1 MCQYRYY
8 YYAGCRHQRT
18 VLVNYCAN
26 ATPVATARLPQQSQ
40 HPPRPPSTAGNSDP
54 FDDDEGSAS
63 SIPDLTSNSTAPSS
77 SPTTTTSD
85 SHTSHR
91 QYTLPSIFE
100 PTSDVASLHLQRP
113 VRRHSD
119 PLIIDMATLPTF
131 ARSNWREPFQLI
143 VEAAKNTPSAE
154 TSRLDAYGH
163 ECAIPDASAR
173 PPTDAIPEQ
182 SSSKQQS
189 VDRQDT
195 KQTPNAAPQSNPS
208 PQHRYTARDY
218 AEMFKELVEARQEL
232 ERLKREGDYLQR
244 SRDANES
251 AYSKNPSSPVT
262 QGHRDIP
269 LQAIDPNLSPA
280 ALLQREHERM
290 QLQQACVLDMA
301 MPDAPTT
308 PPSSLDFPELY
319 TAEHVL
325 QPSSLKSN
333 AVRKPSYASM
343 VTHVGVQT
351 EDKNNITR
359 EEENGNSV
367 SQSATTADAADQ
379 ENTSASPT
387 QTPGPASRI
396 WRVANDG
403 TCDQDTQLNL
413 KSNTPVKAPPRF
425 AQPTMAF
432 SRRADETIRKS
443 INNNTSGTP
452 PEGKSP
458 SLCSSAQ
465 KQQKRKSLPGDW
477 LSGSPSQ
484 AAKHCQVPAHPSIGS
499 HASEQIVAA
508 QEANPRKKTG
518 TYRSPTKAATQ
529 RTIATIGQE
538 TTPPYSPR
546 LQRNVVKADVSPT
559 LVRDTATITSDD
571 ASSASLET
579 TIQVELSDRRMSE
592 LQPRSKDSI
601 KLPAPRRSTIGADLP
616 HSRQLPA
623 NTSIAEL
630 LSQQARAAGLPMVAN
645 LTTQRRGSHGH
656 LLIPIKA
663 KLDRI
668 GILRDGPHVSNVRGT
683 SDLFSPSSRTN
694 QSDPFS
700 PPQSRTM
707 YDIQEATFEASK
719 GDDKERRE
727 FDAVPRNKKVVVPPH
742 VRAALK
748 DAAAQRATTSSATSR
763 QTTDAPPSLRATAQE
778 FKPML
783 QQVQQPVHQ
792 QTTAQHQ
799 GAPLL
804 RGAFSSNSTLPHTYA
819 AAVKLQPK
827 PTRAPDDSPPAF
839 IDGFP
844 TTEEATR
851 FYDEDEWLN
860 MTPDMRRAILE
871 RRTHIRGAP
880 GPYHQSHSQGAGPVH
895 GQYAG
900 MQSLSTTC
908 PDVFGSSPQES
919 HMGQVQL
926 PRVHPLGQPVHWAAK
941 SGIDLQ
947 TPLAPGRP
955 AMPMLPPPLMA
966 PRPPP
971 VGFNSTQFALPRTPA
986 QQPRSWTIGSD
997 QVRRVYGWKGG
1008 DGREIKFVGHGPDA
1022 ERDPNSGIR
1031 FNYQRRVASN
1041 GRGPRLVGAV
1051 NEDGSPEAPLAP
1063 RSRHHWAQLAGH
1075 MRQPCDNMEIVDAVE
1090 QMPMPGNE
1098 PLYGYCG
1105 NCAISSH

>member
-26 ATPVATARLPQQSQ
+26 ATPTASARLPQQSQ

-100 PTSDVASLHLQRP
+100 PASDVASLHLHRP

-119 PLIIDMATLPTF
+119 PVIIDMATLPTF

-143 VEAAKNTPSAE
+143 VGAAKKTSSAE
-154 TSRLDAYGH
+154 TSGLDAYGH
-163 ECAIPDASAR
+163 ECAISDANAKS
-173 PPTDAIPEQ
+173 PTDAISEQ

-189 VDRQDT
+189 VGRQDI
-195 KQTPNAAPQSNPS
+195 KRTPNAATQSNPS
-208 PQHRYTARDY
+208 PQRQYTARDY

-244 SRDANES
+244 SSDANGG
-251 AYSKNPSSPVT
+251 AYSNNPSSPVT

-269 LQAIDPNLSPA
+269 LQAIDLGLSPA
-280 ALLQREHERM
+280 ALLQREHEKM

-301 MPDAPTT
+301 MPDAPTCPT
-308 PPSSLDFPELY
+308 SSLDFPGLH

-333 AVRKPSYASM
+333 AASKPSYASM
-343 VTHVGVQT
+343 AMHVGVQT
-351 EDKNNITR
+351 DDKNTITR
-359 EEENGNSV
+359 EKDDGNSV
-367 SQSATTADAADQ
+367 LHSASFADAAYQ
-379 ENTSASPT
+379 ENTSVT
-387 QTPGPASRI
+387 QTPGAASRI
-396 WRVANDG
+396 GRIAHDRK
-403 TCDQDTQLNL
+403 CDQDAQLNL
-413 KSNTPVKAPPRF
+413 KPSTPVKPSPRF
-425 AQPTMAF
+425 AQPTKAF
-432 SRRADETIRKS
+432 SRRADETIRKG
-443 INNNTSGTP
+443 IMNNASGTP
-452 PEGKSP
+452 PEAKSP

-484 AAKHCQVPAHPSIGS
+484 TGKHSQIAAQPSIGS

-508 QEANPRKKTG
+508 HETNPRKKTS

-529 RTIATIGQE
+529 RAIETIGQE
-538 TTPPYSPR
+538 TTSPYSPR
-546 LQRNVVKADVSPT
+546 LQRNAVKVDALPT
-559 LVRDTATITSDD
+559 LVKDKATMASDD

-579 TIQVELSDRRMSE
+579 TLQVEMSDRRMPE
-592 LQPRSKDSI
+592 LQPRTKDSV
-601 KLPAPRRSTIGADLP
+601 KFPAPRRSTIGADLP

-668 GILRDGPHVSNVRGT
+668 GILREGPHVSNVRGT

-700 PPQSRTM
+700 PPESRTM
-707 YDIQEATFEASK
+707 YDIQEAMFEASK
-719 GDDKERRE
+719 GDNEERRE
-727 FDAVPRNKKVVVPPH
+727 PDAVLRNKKVVVPSH

-748 DAAAQRATTSSATSR
+748 DAAAQRATTSSGTSR
-763 QTTDAPPSLRATAQE
+763 QMTDAPPSLRATAQE

-783 QQVQQPVHQ
+783 QQAQQPVHQ
-792 QTTAQHQ
+792 QATTQHQ
-799 GAPLL
+799 GAPMLN
-804 RGAFSSNSTLPHTYA
+804 GPFSSNATLPQTFA
-819 AAVKLQPK
+819 AAVKVQPK
-827 PTRAPDDSPPAF
+827 PTIAYGDSLPD
-839 IDGFP
+839 IINGFP
-844 TTEEATR
+844 TIQEVTR
-851 FYDEDEWLN
+851 FYDEDEWMN
-860 MTPDMRRAILE
+860 MTPRMRRAILE
-871 RRTHIRGAP
+871 RRTHIRGVP
-880 GPYHQSHSQGAGPVH
+880 TPYHQNHSQGAAPVH
-895 GQYAG
+895 EQYAG
-900 MQSLSTTC
+900 MQPLSTTC
-908 PDVFGSSPQES
+908 PDVFGLSPPES
-919 HMGQVQL
+919 HITQVRL
-926 PRVHPLGQPVHWAAK
+926 PRIDPLSQPVHWAAK

-947 TPLAPGRP
+947 TSLAPSRS
-955 AMPMLPPPLMA
+955 AMPILPPPLMA
-966 PRPPP
+966 PRQAPA
-971 VGFNSTQFALPRTPA
+971 GFNSAQYALPRTPG

-997 QVRRVYGWKGG
+997 QVRRIYGWKGG

-1041 GRGPRLVGAV
+1041 GRGPRLIGAV

-1075 MRQPCDNMEIVDAVE
+1075 MRQPCDNMEVVDAVE
-1090 QMPMPGNE
+1090 QMPMPGNA